1 MHTWR
6 LSAKG
11 HKHHLTSGSIYAL
24 CSATT
29 NPARPVNVETIET
42 WDQMCSSCVRL
53 FRGRYDADLPGMS
66 FR

>member
-1 MHTWR
+1 MHTWK
-6 LSAKG
+6 LSARG
-11 HKHHLTSGSIYAL
+11 HKHHLSRDSTYAL
-24 CSATT
+24 CSAAISS
-29 NPARPVNVETIET
+29 ARPVDVSTIET